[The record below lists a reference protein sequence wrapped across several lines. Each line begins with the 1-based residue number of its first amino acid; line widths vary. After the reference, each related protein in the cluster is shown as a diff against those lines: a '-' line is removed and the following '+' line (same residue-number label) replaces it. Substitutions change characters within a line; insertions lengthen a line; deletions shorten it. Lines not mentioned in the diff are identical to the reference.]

1 VTRIDGTGSR
11 APVKVDQA
19 NQPAAQLRP
28 TTSTT
33 SFDGLL
39 KAVQQEL
46 SGQASGDQNAALA
59 VQMAKL
65 LSAGVK
71 LDPQAALALSL
82 GNSPDSL
89 LSGLLSQSESGSDG
103 EIDWGA
109 LQLPVQLPTPA
120 VAAAGTTG
128 AVASVTGTAAERF
141 ASLKPAFLQAEKQTG
156 VPWQIQAAQW
166 ALETGWGKATP
177 KDMGSGKESY
187 NLFGVKGDGPAGAVQ
202 SATIEFENGR
212 FVPRVAR
219 FRAYGSYQESITEHA
234 HLLSSPYYAKAHA
247 QGRNLQGWADQLQ
260 NLGYATDPGYSQKL
274 MNIIRENGWDK

>member
-1 VTRIDGTGSR
+1 VPGS
-11 APVKVDQA
+11 VDQA
-19 NQPAAQLRP
+19 SQPAAQLRP
-28 TTSTT
+28 TAATT
-33 SFDGLL
+33 SFDALL

-46 SGQASGDQNAALA
+46 SGQASGDQNAAMA

-89 LSGLLSQSESGSDG
+89 LSGLLNPSDSGSSD
-103 EIDWGA
+103 EVDWGA
-109 LQLPVQLPTPA
+109 LQLPVQLPPPA
-120 VAAAGTTG
+120 TAAVNARS
-128 AVASVTGTAAERF
+128 AVTGSAADRF
-141 ASLKPAFLQAEKQTG
+141 ASLKPAFVQAEKQTG

-166 ALETGWGKATP
+166 ALESGWGKATP

-187 NLFGVKGDGPAGAVQ
+187 NLFGVKGEGPAGAVQ

-219 FRAYGSYQESITEHA
+219 FRAYNSYQESITEHA
-234 HLLSSPYYAKAHA
+234 QLLNSPYYAKAHA
-247 QGRNLQGWADQLQ
+247 AGRNLQGWADQLQ
-260 NLGYATDPGYSQKL
+260 SLGYATDPSYSQKL
-274 MNIIRENGWDK
+274 MNIIRENGWDKQ